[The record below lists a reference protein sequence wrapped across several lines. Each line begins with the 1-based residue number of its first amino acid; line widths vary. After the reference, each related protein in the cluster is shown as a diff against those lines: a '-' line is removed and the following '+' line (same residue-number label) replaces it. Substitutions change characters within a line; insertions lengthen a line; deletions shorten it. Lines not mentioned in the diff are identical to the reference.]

1 MPSRVTNLARPKAK
15 QPGTSRLTSELAIFS
30 GNANPQLAKAICQY
44 LTVRLS
50 DCEVGRFSEGEIRVK
65 INENV
70 RGKDVFVVQPTCPP
84 PNDNLMELLILID
97 ALRRASARRITAVIP
112 YYGYA
117 RQDRK
122 DQPRVPITAKLVA
135 NLITTAGTDRVLTM
149 DLHAGQIQ
157 GFFDVPLDHLYAVN
171 VFEAYIR
178 QKRFKPLVVVSPD
191 VGGIKMA
198 RAYAKRFGAGLAIV
212 DKRRA
217 SPEATEVMHILGEVK
232 DKVCLLVDDLIATG
246 SSILEAARAL
256 KQAGAKVIYGAVT
269 HAVLSGPAIDR
280 IAKSPLEE
288 LIVTDTIP
296 LVQNRRIRPALL
308 GRSAGRRGSQ
318 TGGAGKLT
326 VLSVAPLLGEAI
338 RRIHYEQSVSSLFD
352 GVTG

>member
-1 MPSRVTNLARPKAK
+1 MP
-15 QPGTSRLTSELAIFS
+15 RLSSGLAIFS
-30 GNANPQLAKAICQY
+30 GNANPRLAKAICQY
-44 LTVRLS
+44 LKVPLS

-70 RGKDVFVVQPTCPP
+70 RGKDVFLVQPTSPP
-84 PNDNLMELLILID
+84 PNDNLMELLIILD

-135 NLITTAGTDRVLTM
+135 NLITTAGADRVLTM

-157 GFFDVPLDHLYAVN
+157 GFFDIPLDHLYAVN
-171 VFEAYIR
+171 VFERSIR
-178 QKRFKPLVVVSPD
+178 HKRLTPFVVVSPD

-198 RAYAKRFGAGLAIV
+198 RAYAKRMEAGLAIV

-217 SPEATEVMHILGEVK
+217 SPESTEVMHILGEVK

-246 SSILEAARAL
+246 SSILEAVRAL
-256 KQAGAKVIYGAVT
+256 KQAGAKVVYAAVT
-269 HAVLSGPAIDR
+269 HAVLSGDAYER
-280 IAKSPLEE
+280 LTQSPLQE
-288 LIVTDTIP
+288 LMVTDTIP
-296 LVQNRRIRPALL
+296 LAQERRHKKI
-308 GRSAGRRGSQ
+308 
-318 TGGAGKLT
+318 T
-326 VLSVAPLLGEAI
+326 VLSVAPLFGEAI
-338 RRIHYEQSVSSLFD
+338 RRIHYEQSISSLFD
-352 GVTG
+352 GLPG